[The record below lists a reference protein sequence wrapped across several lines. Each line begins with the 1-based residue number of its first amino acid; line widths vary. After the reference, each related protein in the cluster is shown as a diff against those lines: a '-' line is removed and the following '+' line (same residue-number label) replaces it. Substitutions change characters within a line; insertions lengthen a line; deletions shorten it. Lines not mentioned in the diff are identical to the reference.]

1 MAFRLGPLLAGGAVI
16 VVAGMV
22 ALFRTERAP
31 EPAGTAQSESPR
43 PDTALP
49 SAPRD
54 HPATPAPQGP
64 RPLEGAGAN
73 DEPAITWKVP
83 AGWQP
88 VPNPNG
94 MRLATYDVT
103 DSAGGDRAEVS
114 VSRAGGS
121 TDANIQ
127 RWQGQFADAPE
138 GRRAERNVRGL
149 PVTLVEITGTYSS
162 GGMMPGTAPASPHP
176 GWSLVA
182 AIVQTSATSY
192 FFKMIGP
199 AAKVRAARA
208 AFDALVDSL
217 SPR

>member
-1 MAFRLGPLLAGGAVI
+1 MAFRIGPLVAGGAVI
-16 VVAGMV
+16 VIAGLV
-22 ALFRTERAP
+22 ALLRTERAP
-31 EPAGTAQSESPR
+31 EPAGTAQSVSPS
-43 PDTALP
+43 P
-49 SAPRD
+49 SAPGAPSPPGAALP
-54 HPATPAPQGP
+54 PAAQGQ
-64 RPLEGAGAN
+64 RPPEAARPN
-73 DEPAITWKVP
+73 DSPTITWKVP
-83 AGWQP
+83 NGWQP
-88 VPNPNG
+88 APSPNG

-103 DSAGGDRAEVS
+103 DSAGGEHAEVS

-138 GRRAERNVRGL
+138 GRRAEKNVRGL
-149 PVTLVEITGTYSS
+149 PVTLVEINGTYSA
-162 GGMMPGTAPASPHP
+162 GGMMPGSAPASPHP

-208 AFDALVDSL
+208 SFDALVDSF
-217 SPR
+217 SPQ